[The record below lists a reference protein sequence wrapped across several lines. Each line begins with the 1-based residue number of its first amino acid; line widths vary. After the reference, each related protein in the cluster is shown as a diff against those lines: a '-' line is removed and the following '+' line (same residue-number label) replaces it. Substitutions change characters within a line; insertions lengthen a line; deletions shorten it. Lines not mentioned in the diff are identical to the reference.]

1 MPWALQTFYREV
13 TLVRQLSCLFHWLRP
28 ERNLYILE
36 WVSQKGDMESDP
48 KSDQEKYLWECNLRL
63 GKGQSASVLLT
74 RFFYLVIDDKV
85 FLFKVINDSCKQV
98 HFLKEQI
105 LGLWGFPGGLVVK
118 TLFFPRRHGWIPHQ
132 GIRSHTSQS
141 IAKKKKKIRNFIVK
155 CPPSSLPEAAGSCDD
170 SFIIC
175 QEAGIGPL
183 RFYMPFGRTGVLC
196 SVLKMW
202 PASKSVLPWEKWKS
216 FSKKMFSLLCP
227 ETAELR
233 TVSTTWAVT
242 EIPISVSPETQSTAD
257 RMSQF
262 SSCINRIAQ
271 DRLKNGSSTGL
282 ITLLLKR

>member
-48 KSDQEKYLWECNLRL
+48 KSDQEKYLWEYNLRL

-141 IAKKKKKIRNFIVK
+141 IAKKKKNQEFYCQMPPFFPSRSSRKLWWQLHNMPGGRNRA
-155 CPPSSLPEAAGSCDD
+155 SE
-170 SFIIC
+170 
-175 QEAGIGPL
+175 
-183 RFYMPFGRTGVLC
+183 VLHALWQNRC
-196 SVLKMW
+196 FV
-202 PASKSVLPWEKWKS
+202 
-216 FSKKMFSLLCP
+216 FS
-227 ETAELR
+227 A
-233 TVSTTWAVT
+233 
-242 EIPISVSPETQSTAD
+242 
-257 RMSQF
+257 
-262 SSCINRIAQ
+262 
-271 DRLKNGSSTGL
+271 
-282 ITLLLKR
+282 